1 MADDTHDPTPEDITQ
16 LLQDW
21 GQSGDRQALDRLIP
35 LVTDEL
41 HRIARSFLGRERADH
56 TLQPTALVHEA
67 YLRLI
72 DRRRASWQDRVHFF
86 SFAAR
91 TMRRILVEHARR
103 HQAAKR
109 GGGAHKVPLDEAHRL
124 AVHQPVDLLALDE
137 AITTL
142 SGFDPRQGRIVELRY
157 FAGLTVQEI
166 AEVVQVGTATVSRDL
181 AMARAWLR
189 GQLQG
194 KVEHP

>member
-1 MADDTHDPTPEDITQ
+1 M
-16 LLQDW
+16 
-21 GQSGDRQALDRLIP
+21 
-35 LVTDEL
+35 
-41 HRIARSFLGRERADH
+41 
-56 TLQPTALVHEA
+56 
-67 YLRLI
+67 
-72 DRRRASWQDRVHFF
+72 
-86 SFAAR
+86 
-91 TMRRILVEHARR
+91 EHARR

-109 GGGAHKVPLDEAHRL
+109 GGGAHKVPLDEANQL

-137 AITTL
+137 AITIL

-166 AEVVQVGTATVSRDL
+166 AEVVEVGTATVSRDL

-194 KVEHP
+194 KPENP